1 MMMERI
7 RQGIGNQGR
16 QLQVVHQLAV
26 AAMSIA
32 MLIVLSGC
40 ATQPAE
46 PTVQNSIEIE
56 SIRLTAA
63 GHYLDLR
70 YRVLDADRA
79 NESLGPGIKPLLID
93 EDTGRVMAVPTTAKL
108 GSLRQT
114 RGDQRPDRSY
124 FVLFLN
130 SAGVQSGSRVTAEMG
145 DMTFESIVIE

>member
-1 MMMERI
+1 MMMGRI
-7 RQGIGNQGR
+7 RQGVGNQGR
-16 QLQVVHQLAV
+16 QLQVVNQLAI
-26 AAMSIA
+26 AAI
-32 MLIVLSGC
+32 LILFSGC
-40 ATQPAE
+40 ASQPAE
-46 PTVQNSIEIE
+46 PEVQNSIEIE

-79 NESLGPGIKPLLID
+79 NASLGPGIKPLLID

-114 RGDQRPDRSY
+114 RGEQRPDRSY
-124 FVLFLN
+124 FVLFVN
-130 SAGVQSGSRVTAEMG
+130 SAGVKSGSRVTAEMG